1 MRVYRLPLCLLLS
14 AALAGGSANA
24 ASAAGPKDRTYYEK
38 HGEIVWEVP
47 TAEKLVA
54 LTFDDGPDRRLTPEI
69 LRLLK
74 QYGAKAT
81 FFVVGDKAIR
91 YPEILRAELD
101 EGHEIGNH
109 TFHHPS
115 FQGASSIRILEEISR
130 TQEAVQQATR
140 HKPVL
145 FRPPGGW
152 YNEAVVDIIKQNRM
166 QMVLWSWHQDTWD
179 WAKPG
184 VGRIVNK
191 VLGNVRSGDII
202 LMHDY
207 VYNSTQTVEA
217 LKIIL
222 PELRRRNYSVVTV
235 SELLKHRSSRRAA
248 DINRIPDP
256 LKESDESARTSK
268 PIPR

>member
-1 MRVYRLPLCLLLS
+1 MRVYRLSICLLLS
-14 AALAGGSANA
+14 TALAGGSANA
-24 ASAAGPKDRTYYEK
+24 ASEAGPKSREYYEE

-47 TAEKLVA
+47 TADKLVA
-54 LTFDDGPDRRLTPEI
+54 LTFDDGPDRKLTPEI
-69 LRLLK
+69 LSLLK

-81 FFVVGDKAIR
+81 FFVVGDKAMR
-91 YPEILRAELD
+91 HPEILRTELE

-115 FQGASSIRILEEISR
+115 FQGASSIRILKEISS
-130 TQEAVQQATR
+130 TQDAVMQATQQ
-140 HKPVL
+140 KPIL

-152 YNEAVVDIIKQNRM
+152 YNEAVVDIIKQNHM
-166 QMVLWSWHQDTWD
+166 QLVLWSWHQDTWD

-184 VGRIVNK
+184 VGRIVNR
-191 VLGNVRSGDII
+191 VLNNVRSGDII

-222 PELRRRNYSVVTV
+222 PELRKRHYAVVTV
-235 SELLKHRSSRRAA
+235 SELLKHRSDRRAA
-248 DINRIPDP
+248 DSNRIPDP
-256 LKESDESARTSK
+256 LKESYEAAHTSK
-268 PIPR
+268 